1 MDMALP
7 IPMEQLRNNFGISSS
22 PRLDPLPRY
31 SLRGGGEEANAEV
44 ILPAIHKKGEQTVKS
59 WFFENWTGFAT
70 VTLLAAG
77 AVAAY
82 CRFTPGCSYAAT
94 GQGATETRIP
104 ATETQPTSH
113 TGDETVS
120 THTKGAI
127 VYADEATFQNEV
139 LRSDVP
145 VLVDFYADWCGPCRA
160 LAPVLEQL
168 AQEMPHAKIVK
179 VDIDQSPDLAGDYRI
194 SSIPSLL
201 VFEDGQVV
209 DRQVGLAGKQKL
221 KELLDR

>member
-1 MDMALP
+1 
-7 IPMEQLRNNFGISSS
+7 
-22 PRLDPLPRY
+22 
-31 SLRGGGEEANAEV
+31 
-44 ILPAIHKKGEQTVKS
+44 VKS
-59 WFFENWTGFAT
+59 WFFENWMGFLT
-70 VTLLAAG
+70 VALLG
-77 AVAAY
+77 IGVVAAY

-94 GQGATETRIP
+94 GQTATARRVPT
-104 ATETQPTSH
+104 TEIQP

-145 VLVDFYADWCGPCRA
+145 VLVDFYADWCGPCQA

-168 AQEMPHAKIVK
+168 AGETPHAKIVK
-179 VDIDQSPDLAGDYRI
+179 VDIDESPELAQSYRI

-201 VFEDGQVV
+201 VFQDGKVV
-209 DRQVGLAGKQKL
+209 DRQVGLASKKQL
-221 KELLDR
+221 EDLLDR